1 MSIDVS
7 SSLAFAL
14 ALAGTAVATPAAIA
28 IARRTAFYDHPV
40 GFKRHLKP
48 TPYLG
53 GVAVVVGL
61 FAGCV
66 VLGAGIADCWAILV
80 TAAALLTVGTID
92 DRVGLGIG
100 PRLIVEVGAGA
111 LLFYGGVAWSPFG
124 NEAADLLLTVIFV
137 VAVVNAYNLM
147 DNLDGAA
154 PTVALVSAAG
164 IAIYATAKG
173 DAAVGA
179 LAAAMAGA
187 CAGFLPYNLR
197 RPRARIFLGDGG
209 SMAIG
214 GTLAAL
220 LMSLPGVDGFGWQLI
235 PVMVVMVGLPAFDV
249 ALVTVSRLR
258 RRVNVLSGARD
269 HLTHRLLKRLGS
281 SGRVALCLTCAQATL
296 FALAIALLSVS
307 PGAGAAG
314 AAALI
319 LTAMGLIAAL
329 VAARWE
335 RWLPAAQAG
344 VTAQDE
350 SPA

>member
-1 MSIDVS
+1 MLTI
-7 SSLAFAL
+7 
-14 ALAGTAVATPAAIA
+14 GTV
-28 IARRTAFYDHPV
+28 
-40 GFKRHLKP
+40 
-48 TPYLG
+48 
-53 GVAVVVGL
+53 
-61 FAGCV
+61 
-66 VLGAGIADCWAILV
+66 
-80 TAAALLTVGTID
+80 D

-100 PRLIVEVGAGA
+100 PRLTVELGAA
-111 LLFYGGVAWSPFG
+111 VLLFYGGVGWSPFG
-124 NEAADLLLTVIFV
+124 NEAADLLLTGIFV

-179 LAAAMAGA
+179 LAAALTGA

-220 LMSLPGVDGFGWQLI
+220 LMSLPGVEGFGWELI

-269 HLTHRLLKRLGS
+269 HVTHRLLKRLGS
-281 SGRVALCLTCAQATL
+281 CRRVAVCLACGQAAL
-296 FALAIALLSVS
+296 SALAIALLSVS
-307 PGAGAAG
+307 PGAAAAG

-319 LTAMGLIAAL
+319 VTAMGLIAAL
-329 VAARWE
+329 VATRWE
-335 RWLPAAQAG
+335 RWLPAAHAG
-344 VTAQDE
+344 IPASAARDE